1 MEWRSEKRK
10 REGQKILVDVVEA
23 EIVRRDIYRFGRGRD
38 GLLLAFC
45 LLQWFGSIH
54 LVYSIR
60 RRYNGIPQNGDND
73 NQMRSRALWLSV
85 GRSP

>member
-1 MEWRSEKRK
+1 MEWRSEKRSEKRK

-23 EIVRRDIYRFGRGRD
+23 EIERRDIALAAD
-38 GLLLAFC
+38 EMVCMLLAFC

-73 NQMRSRALWLSV
+73 NQMRSRALC
-85 GRSP
+85 G

>member
-1 MEWRSEKRK
+1 MEV
-10 REGQKILVDVVEA
+10 REEEEEEEGTEDIGRC
-23 EIVRRDIYRFGRGRD
+23 RRGGDRAQRYHFGRGRD

-45 LLQWFGSIH
+45 LLQWLGSIH

-73 NQMRSRALWLSV
+73 NQVRSRALC
-85 GRSP
+85 G